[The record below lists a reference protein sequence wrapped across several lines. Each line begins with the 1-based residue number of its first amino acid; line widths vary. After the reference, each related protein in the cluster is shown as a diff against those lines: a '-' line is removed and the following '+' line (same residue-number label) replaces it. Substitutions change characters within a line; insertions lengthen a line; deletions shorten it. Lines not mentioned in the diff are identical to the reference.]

1 MKSNAYWLHFLY
13 HLSHKGSPPYWLYF
27 LFPEGKVYMS
37 YILIECKLPK
47 RSDFCP
53 FCSLLYSKHLEE
65 YLVHSIQEILAAIIL
80 LFMLFFYLF
89 GHAQ

>member
-1 MKSNAYWLHFLY
+1 MEPV
-13 HLSHKGSPPYWLYF
+13 KGS
-27 LFPEGKVYMS
+27 
-37 YILIECKLPK
+37 
-47 RSDFCP
+47 
-53 FCSLLYSKHLEE
+53 EE